1 MKCGKNYF
9 EESKSSFLSTDKD
22 LSLIIG
28 KILKNDKLLKMLYYT
43 QKDCLEAPNLTAEQ
57 KLSMVD
63 NQIKIVPDLTDVEI
77 YGMLEKQLKIVPNLT
92 IAEECPNFVI
102 VTFDNFIPNA
112 SNPEFRDCTINFDIL
127 CHPDHWNLGN
137 FQLRP
142 HKIAGEIDAMFN
154 DQYLTGI
161 GTVQFAGGNNLVLND
176 QLMGMSLMY
185 RTIHGD
191 EDKRNPLT

>member
-1 MKCGKNYF
+1 MKVGQNYF
-9 EESKSSFLSTDKD
+9 PKSSFLSTDKD
-22 LSLIIG
+22 LSLIFQ
-28 KILKNDKLLKMLYYT
+28 KIMGNQRLLKMLYYT
-43 QKDCLEAPNLTAEQ
+43 QKDCLKA
-57 KLSMVD
+57 S
-63 NQIKIVPDLTDVEI
+63 DLTDAEI

-92 IAEECPNFVI
+92 ITEECPNFVI

-154 DQYLTGI
+154 NQYLTGI

-185 RTIHGD
+185 RTVHGD